1 MRCPANGEFMLSVE
15 DKQILLDCAGTIESG
30 LMRIADAIPTN
41 DIAEVAEA
49 IRYAGERIERGLC
62 LISSSLDRHLP
73 E

>member
-1 MRCPANGEFMLSVE
+1 MLTEE

-30 LMRIADAIPTN
+30 LIRIADQIPDN
-41 DIAEVAEA
+41 PIDLADLEEA

-62 LISSSLDRHLP
+62 LIASALDRHLP